1 MPHLSNNPKV
11 LKRVRRLIGQMQG
24 VERMLNAEADCY
36 QVLQTVAACRGSL
49 NALTKE
55 LITEHIEHHLIEH
68 PDATKE
74 VQAVSREVQQIISSY
89 LK

>member
-1 MPHLSNNPKV
+1 MPHLANNPKV

-24 VERMLNAEADCY
+24 VERMLNDEADCY
-36 QVLQTVAACRGSL
+36 QVLQTVAACRGAL

-55 LITEHIEHHLIEH
+55 LINEHIEHHLIANAH
-68 PDATKE
+68 ATKD
-74 VQAVSREVQQIISSY
+74 VQAVSREIQQIISSY